1 MERLKREQYVC
12 LDVGGTEIKAAC
24 MDVYGGISSEIRY
37 FPARADEDAGSIL
50 THFADIVGKVRL
62 PKTDLTGIRMAF
74 PGPFDYENGISLMQG
89 LGKYDKLYQV
99 SVRAG
104 LSDLLGVGEET
115 ILFIND
121 AAAFALGEMGFGE
134 SRGAA
139 RALFIC
145 IGTGCGSA
153 FGVDGKLAPAGTA
166 GVPRSGYVY
175 DAPYLEGCIDDYL
188 SRRGLMALTRE
199 RMGTALDGRALAQR
213 VSQGDEAARQC
224 FLAFGMRISNA
235 LEPFL
240 DAFHPEILCI
250 GGQITGSSAMF
261 LEPVEDAC
269 RERAVRLYV
278 TQDTS
283 LRTLQGLTRL
293 YTGG

>member
-24 MDVYGGISSEIRY
+24 MDVFGGISSEIRH

-62 PKTDLTGIRMAF
+62 PETDLTGIRMAF

-199 RMGTALDGRALAQR
+199 RMGTALDGRALA
-213 VSQGDEAARQC
+213 
-224 FLAFGMRISNA
+224 
-235 LEPFL
+235 PFL

-283 LRTLQGLTRL
+283 LRILQGLTRL
-293 YTGG
+293 